1 MKSFLWVNLDID
13 KFLSMRIQAKAMID
27 KLSSQNQILK
37 TMTSEKPIIYQ
48 VSAVISALAGNLML
62 SVFHKLD
69 VQVV

>member
-1 MKSFLWVNLDID
+1 
-13 KFLSMRIQAKAMID
+13 MID

-69 VQVV
+69 VQDV